1 MKSAIRVGENTA
13 YREIKMKE
21 REEIVIM
28 ASKETSQVEGEA
40 EAGSAKHSDEDMIK
54 ISGSGNEQVRKIRL
68 MRALVEA
75 RDPSSKVCYFCTVPC
90 VCIYI

>member
-40 EAGSAKHSDEDMIK
+40 EAGSA
-54 ISGSGNEQVRKIRL
+54 
-68 MRALVEA
+68 
-75 RDPSSKVCYFCTVPC
+75 
-90 VCIYI
+90 